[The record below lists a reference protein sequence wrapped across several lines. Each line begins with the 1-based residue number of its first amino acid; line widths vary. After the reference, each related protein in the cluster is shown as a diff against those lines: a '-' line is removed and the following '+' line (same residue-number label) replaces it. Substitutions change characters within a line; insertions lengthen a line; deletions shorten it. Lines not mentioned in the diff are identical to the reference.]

1 MDWNRCG
8 YSYGLGCRVLI
19 DKTLTEA
26 KSPLGEFGWDG
37 AAGASAIIDADNHV
51 AVFYVQHVLACDF
64 AYKTIHRRVRDL
76 TYEMLQLAS

>member
-51 AVFYVQHVLACDF
+51 AVFMYSMFWHVILLIKP
-64 AYKTIHRRVRDL
+64 YI
-76 TYEMLQLAS
+76 EE